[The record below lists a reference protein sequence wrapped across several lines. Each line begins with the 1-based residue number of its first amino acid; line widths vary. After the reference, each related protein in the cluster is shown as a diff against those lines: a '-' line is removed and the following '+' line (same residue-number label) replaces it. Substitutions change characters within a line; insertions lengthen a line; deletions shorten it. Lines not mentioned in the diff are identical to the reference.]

1 VFGDFI
7 AYVKCVLFACLAALL
22 EMFQFKTVCHLNPK
36 IQLWEKKKKKSV
48 PRFTGNRL
56 IKFVK

>member
-1 VFGDFI
+1 VIGDFI

-36 IQLWEKKKKKSV
+36 IQLWEKKKEEISSQIHWES
-48 PRFTGNRL
+48 PY
-56 IKFVK
+56 